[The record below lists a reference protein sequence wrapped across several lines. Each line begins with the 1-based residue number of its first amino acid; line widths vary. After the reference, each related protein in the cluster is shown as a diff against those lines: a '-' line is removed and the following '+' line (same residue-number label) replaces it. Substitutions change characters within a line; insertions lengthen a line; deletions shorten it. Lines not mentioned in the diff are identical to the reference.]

1 MSDYLVYAIWSVVFA
16 IVSFVI
22 EKIYRGEKQFDKC
35 IFWNNLGKIF
45 RILAIALI
53 FAHYFS

>member
-53 FAHYFS
+53 FAH